1 MCIFNKAKRTNQEF
15 KKKKFCFIS
24 TPFFFFQKLLL
35 SGKKMCWWMK
45 LSYKVSCWQFW
56 RPKGAIHLQHKCDML
71 RSVPQ
76 MSQTP
81 EHFERVAGLCWHWNF
96 NSTPSKMLL
105 YRAELL
111 TATVTQNFSSPDCMN
126 QTSTGLISTSDV
138 WWRLQQARKGALYFC
153 LLRKQ
158 IKEYW
163 NGSGESW
170 PKNWQSHQRLESN
183 QSYVNSWKGAL
194 LMPLQTAGRIKS
206 WKSIL
211 GTIETLQK

>member
-1 MCIFNKAKRTNQEF
+1 
-15 KKKKFCFIS
+15 
-24 TPFFFFQKLLL
+24 
-35 SGKKMCWWMK
+35 MK

-96 NSTPSKMLL
+96 NSTPSKMLV

-111 TATVTQNFSSPDCMN
+111 TATVMQNFSSPDCMN

-138 WWRLQQARKGALYFC
+138 WWRLQQARKGLYISVSWGN
-153 LLRKQ
+153 RSR
-158 IKEYW
+158 
-163 NGSGESW
+163 NTGMARGESW
-170 PKNWQSHQRLESN
+170 PKTWQSHQRLESN
-183 QSYVNSWKGAL
+183 QSYVNSWKGAS
-194 LMPLQTAGRIKS
+194 LMPLQTAGRINS

-211 GTIETLQK
+211 GTLETLQK